1 MGIRLKGLMLLAF
14 ASVFNIVDIISKST
28 SNKQWG
34 RLEKAQRQDK
44 RRFDVGFLVRT
55 VLVKG
60 KLD

>member
-1 MGIRLKGLMLLAF
+1 MLLAF

-55 VLVKG
+55 VPVKG